1 MIKRRALLDMGEK
14 KGNLITDEFLN
25 EALNEA
31 RRIVDRDARVL
42 RWSFRTKFN
51 TDIGDC
57 IPGRWSV
64 SAPTDLRNPF
74 TNENV
79 LALRVGRV
87 NQPLQY
93 QDINQFNQNYTNIAH
108 STLDG
113 QITAVSTSVVLTS
126 SGDFDESGN
135 ITVAAES
142 ISAVNDIVAYTTNTE
157 STATLGTAT
166 GIGATHATGRDVW
179 QGANFG
185 TPTSYTVNNQV
196 IYFDIPFE
204 DDIAGENIY
213 MDYYQTLTAVNS
225 DADLLDEPEYD
236 FYVNYL
242 KFKIKYLK
250 KNGEIDVTA
259 DPDYQMFLTGV
270 ERLVVKE
277 TTGQYVF
284 FVPDTDGMLTLN
296 G

>member
-1 MIKRRALLDMGEK
+1 MDRLQRYLHQLCLL
-14 KGNLITDEFLN
+14 L
-25 EALNEA
+25 
-31 RRIVDRDARVL
+31 RVILMSRVTL
-42 RWSFRTKFN
+42 RWPRKAFQQLMIFYLLPQWKMY
-51 TDIGDC
+51 
-57 IPGRWSV
+57 P
-64 SAPTDLRNPF
+64 
-74 TNENV
+74 
-79 LALRVGRV
+79 
-87 NQPLQY
+87 
-93 QDINQFNQNYTNIAH
+93 
-108 STLDG
+108 
-113 QITAVSTSVVLTS
+113 
-126 SGDFDESGN
+126 
-135 ITVAAES
+135 
-142 ISAVNDIVAYTTNTE
+142 NTE

-204 DDIAGENIY
+204 DDIAGENIF

-259 DPDYQMFLTGV
+259 DPDYQMFLAGV